1 MRFKRPLLIVTVV
14 VATLA
19 FSNLTSE
26 SVTQSDFSENY
37 PPVVCPATPSG
48 ESSAISVPSTQTG
61 ARVLGKKSVI
71 FKPTR
76 TLRLM
81 QGSSPTILETKNM
94 TSPVWQIKKGVWA
107 GATICSAPST
117 SQWFVGGAADITS
130 KGKLILI
137 NSGLSEAIID
147 VEIWSESGIRP
158 PKVVTLKAN
167 SSVVQTLDSL
177 DPGAKRIALHIVPRS
192 GRVNA
197 FLVDERGRG
206 LKSLGGDMVNASP
219 DPTRVVVIP
228 AIPHMKRSGKAL
240 GHTLR
245 VIAPGDVDARISV
258 ELISTKGSFVP
269 FGFADRAIKA
279 GIVTEIP
286 LNPQLVPSTFALRI
300 SSDRPIVASVY
311 SSTYAQA
318 KSDFVWSTST
328 AEMTEYSLAVS
339 GLAPTMVFSGDK
351 ISVSISI
358 LYTNKKEK
366 KFTVTGEGIATFKVP
381 DNARTVHFTKV
392 SDKTLGGALI
402 STQSGY
408 GYLPL
413 VPGSELTR
421 VLLPSANIRV
431 LNP

>member
-1 MRFKRPLLIVTVV
+1 MRFKRPLLIIAVV
-14 VATLA
+14 IATLT
-19 FSNLTSE
+19 FSNLTSV
-26 SVTQSDFSENY
+26 SITQSDFSENY
-37 PPVVCPATPSG
+37 PPVVCPSTPAG

-61 ARVLGKKSVI
+61 SRVLGKKTVI

-81 QGSSPTILETKNM
+81 QSSSPTILETKNM

-107 GATICSAPST
+107 GATICSAPSI
-117 SQWFVGGAADITS
+117 SQWFVGGTADVTS
-130 KGKLILI
+130 KGKLFLI

-177 DPGAKRIALHIVPRS
+177 DPGAKRIALHIAPRS

-219 DPTRVVVIP
+219 DPSKVVVIP

-258 ELISTKGSFVP
+258 ELISTKGTFIPV
-269 FGFADRAIKA
+269 GFDGRAIKA
-279 GIVTEIP
+279 GIVTEIA
-286 LNPQLVPSTFALRI
+286 LNPELVPGTFALKI
-300 SSDRPIVASVY
+300 TSDRPIVASVY
-311 SSTYAQA
+311 STTFAQA

-328 AEMTEYSLAVS
+328 AEMKEYSLAVS
-339 GLAPTMVFSGDK
+339 GLAPTLVFSGEK
-351 ISVSISI
+351 ISVSLSI
-358 LYTNKKEK
+358 LYTNKKVK
-366 KFTVTGEGIATFKVP
+366 KLTVTGEGIATFTVP
-381 DNARTVHFTKV
+381 ENARTINFTKV
-392 SDKTLGGALI
+392 SDKTVGGALI
-402 STQSGY
+402 SSQSGY

-413 VPGSELTR
+413 NPGSELTR

>member
-1 MRFKRPLLIVTVV
+1 MRFKRPLIFITAVI
-14 VATLA
+14 ATLA
-19 FSNLTSE
+19 LTNLMPV

-48 ESSAISVPSTQTG
+48 ETSAISVPSTQTG
-61 ARVLGKKSVI
+61 SRVLGKKTTL

-81 QGSSPTILETKNM
+81 QGSSPTILDTKNL
-94 TSPVWQIKKGVWA
+94 TSPVWQIKRGVWA
-107 GATICSAPST
+107 GATICSAPSV
-117 SQWFVGGAADITS
+117 SQWFVGGAADVTS

-147 VEIWSESGIRP
+147 VEVWSESGVRP
-158 PKVVTLKAN
+158 SRVVTLKAN
-167 SSVVQTLDSL
+167 SSLVQNLDSL
-177 DPGAKRIALHIVPRS
+177 DPGAKRIALHIAPRS

-206 LKSLGGDMVNASP
+206 LRSLGGDMVNASP
-219 DPTRVVVIP
+219 DPSRVIVIP
-228 AIPHMKRSGKAL
+228 AIPHMKRLGKSL

-245 VIAPGDVDARISV
+245 ILAPGEVDARISV
-258 ELISTKGSFVP
+258 ELISTKGSFIPV
-269 FGFADRAIKA
+269 GFDDRVIKA
-279 GIVTEIP
+279 GIVTEIA
-286 LNPQLVPSTFALRI
+286 LNPQLVPTTFALRI
-300 SSDRPIVASVY
+300 SSDRPVVGSVY
-311 SSTYAQA
+311 SSTYAEA

-328 AEMTEYSLAVS
+328 PEMKEYSLAVS
-339 GLAPTMVFSGDK
+339 GLAPTLVFTGDE
-351 ISVSISI
+351 ISISMSI

-366 KFTVTGEGIATFKVP
+366 KFTITGEGIASYKVP
-381 DNARTVHFTKV
+381 DNARTINFTKV
-392 SDKTLGGALI
+392 SSKTVGGALI

-408 GYLPL
+408 GYFPL
-413 VPGSELTR
+413 TPGSELTR

>member
-1 MRFKRPLLIVTVV
+1 MRFKRPLLIIAVV
-14 VATLA
+14 IATLT
-19 FSNLTSE
+19 FSNLTSV
-26 SVTQSDFSENY
+26 SITQSDFSENY
-37 PPVVCPATPSG
+37 PPVVCPSTPAG

-61 ARVLGKKSVI
+61 SRVLGKKTVI

-81 QGSSPTILETKNM
+81 QSSSPTILETKNM

-107 GATICSAPST
+107 GATICSAPSI
-117 SQWFVGGAADITS
+117 SQWFVGGTADVTS
-130 KGKLILI
+130 KGKLFLI

-177 DPGAKRIALHIVPRS
+177 DPGAKRIALHIAPRS

-219 DPTRVVVIP
+219 DPSKVVVIP

-258 ELISTKGSFVP
+258 ELISTKGTFIPV
-269 FGFADRAIKA
+269 GFDGRAIKA
-279 GIVTEIP
+279 GIVTEIA
-286 LNPQLVPSTFALRI
+286 LNPELVPGTFALKI
-300 SSDRPIVASVY
+300 TSDRPIVASVY
-311 SSTYAQA
+311 STTFAQA

-328 AEMTEYSLAVS
+328 AEMKEYSLAVS
-339 GLAPTMVFSGDK
+339 GLAPTLVFSGEK
-351 ISVSISI
+351 ISVSLSI
-358 LYTNKKEK
+358 LYTDKKEK
-366 KFTVTGEGIATFKVP
+366 KLTVTGEGIATFKVP
-381 DNARTVHFTKV
+381 ENARTINFTKV
-392 SDKTLGGALI
+392 SDKTVGGALI
-402 STQSGY
+402 SSQSGY

-413 VPGSELTR
+413 NPGSELTR

>member
-1 MRFKRPLLIVTVV
+1 MRFKRPLLIIAAVI
-14 VATLA
+14 ATLT
-19 FSNLTSE
+19 FSNLA
-26 SVTQSDFSENY
+26 SVSITQSDFSENY
-37 PPVVCPATPSG
+37 PPVVCPATPAG

-61 ARVLGKKSVI
+61 SGVLGKKTVI

-81 QGSSPTILETKNM
+81 QSSSPTILETKNM

-107 GATICSAPST
+107 GATICSAPSI
-117 SQWFVGGAADITS
+117 SQWFVGGTADVTS
-130 KGKLILI
+130 KGKLFLI

-167 SSVVQTLDSL
+167 SSVVQSLDSL
-177 DPGAKRIALHIVPRS
+177 DPGAKRIALHIAPRS

-219 DPTRVVVIP
+219 DPSKVVVIP
-228 AIPHMKRSGKAL
+228 AIPHTKRSGKAL

-258 ELISTKGSFVP
+258 ELISTKGTFVP
-269 FGFADRAIKA
+269 VGFDDRAIRA
-279 GIVTEIP
+279 GIVTEIA
-286 LNPQLVPSTFALRI
+286 LNPELAPGTFALKI
-300 SSDRPIVASVY
+300 TSDRAIVASVY

-328 AEMTEYSLAVS
+328 AEMKEYSLAVS
-339 GLAPTMVFSGDK
+339 GLAPTLVFSGER
-351 ISVSISI
+351 ISVSLSI

-366 KFTVTGEGIATFKVP
+366 KFTVTGEGIATFTVP
-381 DNARTVHFTKV
+381 ENARTINFIKV
-392 SDKTLGGALI
+392 SDKTVGGALI
-402 STQSGY
+402 SSQSGY

-413 VPGSELTR
+413 NPGSELTR

>member
-1 MRFKRPLLIVTVV
+1 MRFKRPLLIVAAVI
-14 VATLA
+14 ATLA
-19 FSNLTSE
+19 LSNLTSV
-26 SVTQSDFSENY
+26 SVTQSNFSENY

-61 ARVLGKKSVI
+61 SRVLGKKSII

-81 QGSSPTILETKNM
+81 QSSGPTILETKNM

-147 VEIWSESGIRP
+147 VEIWSEAGIRP

-177 DPGAKRIALHIVPRS
+177 DPGAKRIALHVVPRS

-206 LKSLGGDMVNASP
+206 LKSLGGDMVNTSP
-219 DPTRVVVIP
+219 DPTKVVVIP
-228 AIPHMKRSGKAL
+228 AIPHMKRSGKVL

-286 LNPQLVPSTFALRI
+286 LNPQVVPTIFALRI

-311 SSTYAQA
+311 SSTFAQA
-318 KSDFVWSTST
+318 KTDFVWSTST

-339 GLAPTMVFSGDK
+339 GLAPTLVFSGDK
-351 ISVSISI
+351 VSISISI

-366 KFTVTGEGIATFKVP
+366 KITVTGEGIATFRVP
-381 DNARTVHFTKV
+381 DNARTINFTKV
-392 SDKTLGGALI
+392 SDKTVGGALI

-408 GYLPL
+408 GYFPL

>member
-1 MRFKRPLLIVTVV
+1 MRFKRPLLIIAAVI
-14 VATLA
+14 ATLT
-19 FSNLTSE
+19 FSNLTSV

-37 PPVVCPATPSG
+37 PPVVCPATPGG

-61 ARVLGKKSVI
+61 SRVLGKKSVI
-71 FKPTR
+71 FKPAR

-81 QGSSPTILETKNM
+81 QSSSPTILDTKNM

-107 GATICSAPST
+107 GATICSAPAI

-147 VEIWSESGIRP
+147 VEIWSESGIQP
-158 PKVVTLKAN
+158 PAVVTLKAN
-167 SSVVQTLDSL
+167 SSIVQSLDSL

-206 LKSLGGDMVNASP
+206 LKALGGDMVNASP
-219 DPTRVVVIP
+219 DPSKMIVIP

-269 FGFADRAIKA
+269 FGFDDRAIKA

-286 LNPQLVPSTFALRI
+286 LNPQLVPSTFALKI
-300 SSDRPIVASVY
+300 TSDRPIVASVY
-311 SSTYAQA
+311 SSTYADA

-328 AEMTEYSLAVS
+328 AEMKAYSLAVS
-339 GLAPTMVFSGDK
+339 GLAPTLVFAGEK
-351 ISVSISI
+351 ISISLSI

-366 KFTVTGEGIATFKVP
+366 KFTITGEGIATFKVP
-381 DNARTVHFTKV
+381 DNARTINFTKV
-392 SDKTLGGALI
+392 SDKTVGGSLI
-402 STQSGY
+402 STQSGF

-413 VPGSELTR
+413 IPGSELTR

>member
-1 MRFKRPLLIVTVV
+1 MRFKRPLVIIAVV
-14 VATLA
+14 AATLA
-19 FSNLTSE
+19 LSNLLPV
-26 SVTQSDFSENY
+26 SVTQSDVSENY
-37 PPVVCPATPSG
+37 PPVVCPSTPTG

-61 ARVLGKKSVI
+61 FRILGKKSAI
-71 FKPTR
+71 YKPTR

-81 QGSSPTILETKNM
+81 QGSSPTVLDTKNM

-107 GATICSAPST
+107 GATICSAPAI
-117 SQWFVGGAADITS
+117 SQWFVGGAADVTS

-137 NSGLSEAIID
+137 NSGLSDAIID
-147 VEIWSESGIRP
+147 IEIWSESGIRP
-158 PKVVTLKAN
+158 SKVVTLKAN

-177 DPGAKRIALHIVPRS
+177 DPGAKRLALHIAPRS

-206 LKSLGGDMVNASP
+206 LKALGGDLVNAAP
-219 DPTRVVVIP
+219 DPSKVIVIP
-228 AIPHMKRSGKAL
+228 AIPHMNRSGKAL

-258 ELISTKGSFVP
+258 ELISTKGSFIPV
-269 FGFADRAIKA
+269 GFDDRAIKA
-279 GIVTEIP
+279 GMVTEIS
-286 LNPQLVPSTFALRI
+286 LNPQLAPSTFALKI

-311 SSTYAQA
+311 SSTFAQA

-328 AEMTEYSLAVS
+328 AEMKEYSLAVS
-339 GLAPTMVFSGDK
+339 GLAPMLVFSGER
-351 ISVSISI
+351 ISISLSI

-366 KFTVTGEGIATFKVP
+366 KFTVTGEGISTFKVP
-381 DNARTVHFTKV
+381 DNARTINFTKV
-392 SDKTLGGALI
+392 SDKTVGGALI
-402 STQSGY
+402 STQSGF
-408 GYLPL
+408 GFLPL
-413 VPGSELTR
+413 IPGSELTR

>member
-1 MRFKRPLLIVTVV
+1 MRFKRPLLIIAAVI
-14 VATLA
+14 ATLT
-19 FSNLTSE
+19 FGNLTSV
-26 SVTQSDFSENY
+26 SVTQSDVSENY
-37 PPVVCPATPSG
+37 PPVVCPATPAG

-61 ARVLGKKSVI
+61 SRVLGKKTVI

-81 QGSSPTILETKNM
+81 QSSSPTILDTKNM

-107 GATICSAPST
+107 GATICSAPSI
-117 SQWFVGGAADITS
+117 SQWFVGGAADVTS
-130 KGKLILI
+130 KGKLILV

-167 SSVVQTLDSL
+167 SFVVQTLDSL
-177 DPGAKRIALHIVPRS
+177 DPGAKRIALHIAPRS

-219 DPTRVVVIP
+219 DPSKVVVIP

-258 ELISTKGSFVP
+258 ELVSTKGSFIP
-269 FGFADRAIKA
+269 FGFDDRVVKA

-286 LNPQLVPSTFALRI
+286 LNPQLVPSTFALKI
-300 SSDRPIVASVY
+300 TSDRPIVASVY

-339 GLAPTMVFSGDK
+339 GLAPTLVFAGEK
-351 ISVSISI
+351 ISISLSI

-366 KFTVTGEGIATFKVP
+366 KFTVTGEGIVTFKVP
-381 DNARTVHFTKV
+381 DNARTINFTKV
-392 SDKTLGGALI
+392 SDKTVGGSLI
-402 STQSGY
+402 STQSGF

-413 VPGSELTR
+413 IPGSELTR

>member
-1 MRFKRPLLIVTVV
+1 MRFKRPLLIVTAV

-61 ARVLGKKSVI
+61 ARVLGKRSII

-279 GIVTEIP
+279 GIVTEIQ

-311 SSTYAQA
+311 SSTYAQS

-339 GLAPTMVFSGDK
+339 GLAPTLVFSGDK

-392 SDKTLGGALI
+392 SDKTVGGALI

>member
-1 MRFKRPLLIVTVV
+1 MRFKRPLLIAAAVI
-14 VATLA
+14 ATLA
-19 FSNLTSE
+19 FSNLTSV

-48 ESSAISVPSTQTG
+48 ESSAVSVPSTQTG
-61 ARVLGKKSVI
+61 SKVLGKNSVI

-81 QGSSPTILETKNM
+81 QSSSPTILETKNM
-94 TSPVWQIKKGVWA
+94 TAPVWQIKKGVWA
-107 GATICSAPST
+107 GATICSAPSA
-117 SQWFVGGAADITS
+117 SQWFVGGSADLTS
-130 KGKLILI
+130 KGKLILV

-158 PKVVTLKAN
+158 PKVVTIKAN
-167 SSVVQTLDSL
+167 TSVVQTLDSL
-177 DPGAKRIALHIVPRS
+177 DPGAARIALHIAPRS

-197 FLVDERGRG
+197 FLVDERVRG
-206 LKSLGGDMVNASP
+206 LQSLGGDMVNASP
-219 DPTRVVVIP
+219 DPSKVVVIP

-258 ELISTKGSFVP
+258 ELISAKGSFIPV
-269 FGFADRAIKA
+269 GFDDRSIKA
-279 GIVTEIP
+279 GIVTEIA
-286 LNPQLVPSTFALRI
+286 LNPQLAASTFALRI

-328 AEMTEYSLAVS
+328 EEMKEYSLAVS
-339 GLAPTMVFSGDK
+339 GLAPTLVFTGDK

-366 KFTVTGEGIATFKVP
+366 KFTVTGEGIATYKVP
-381 DNARTVHFTKV
+381 ENARTINFTRV
-392 SDKTLGGALI
+392 SDKTVGGALI
-402 STQSGY
+402 SAQSGF
-408 GYLPL
+408 GYFPL
-413 VPGSELTR
+413 NPGSELTR

>member
-1 MRFKRPLLIVTVV
+1 MRIKRPLLIIAAVI
-14 VATLA
+14 ATLA
-19 FSNLTSE
+19 FSNLTSV

-37 PPVVCPATPSG
+37 PPVVCPATPAG
-48 ESSAISVPSTQTG
+48 ESSAISIPSTQTG
-61 ARVLGKKSVI
+61 SRVLGKKTVT
-71 FKPTR
+71 FKATR

-81 QGSSPTILETKNM
+81 QSSNPTILDTRNM
-94 TSPVWQIKKGVWA
+94 TSPVWQIKKGVW
-107 GATICSAPST
+107 
-117 SQWFVGGAADITS
+117 VGGAADVTS
-130 KGKLILI
+130 KGRLVLI

-147 VEIWSESGIRP
+147 VEIWSEAGIRP

-177 DPGAKRIALHIVPRS
+177 DPGAKRIALHVAPRS

-219 DPTRVVVIP
+219 DPSKVVVIP
-228 AIPHMKRSGKAL
+228 AIPHMKRSDKAL
-240 GHTLR
+240 GHILR

-258 ELISTKGSFVP
+258 ELISAKGSFIP
-269 FGFADRAIKA
+269 FGFDDRALKA
-279 GIVTEIP
+279 GIVTEIQ
-286 LNPQLVPSTFALRI
+286 LNPQVAASTFALRI

-311 SSTYAQA
+311 SSTYVQA
-318 KSDFVWSTST
+318 KTDFVWSTST

-339 GLAPTMVFSGDK
+339 GLAPTLVFAGEN
-351 ISVSISI
+351 ISISLSI

-366 KFTVTGEGIATFKVP
+366 RLTITGEGIATFTVP

-392 SDKTLGGALI
+392 SDKTVGGALI
-402 STQSGY
+402 STQSGF

-413 VPGSELTR
+413 NPGSELTR

>member
-1 MRFKRPLLIVTVV
+1 MRFKRPLLIIAAVI
-14 VATLA
+14 ATLT
-19 FSNLTSE
+19 FSNLTSV

-37 PPVVCPATPSG
+37 PPVVCPATPGG

-61 ARVLGKKSVI
+61 SRVLGKKSVI
-71 FKPTR
+71 FKPAR

-81 QGSSPTILETKNM
+81 QSSSPTILDTKNM

-107 GATICSAPST
+107 GATICSAPAI

-147 VEIWSESGIRP
+147 VEIWSESGIQP
-158 PKVVTLKAN
+158 PAVVTLKAN
-167 SSVVQTLDSL
+167 SSIVQSLDSL

-206 LKSLGGDMVNASP
+206 LKALGGDMVNASP
-219 DPTRVVVIP
+219 DPSKMVVIP

-269 FGFADRAIKA
+269 FGFDDRAIKA

-286 LNPQLVPSTFALRI
+286 LNPQLVPSTFALKI
-300 SSDRPIVASVY
+300 TSDRPIVASVY
-311 SSTYAQA
+311 SSTYADA

-328 AEMTEYSLAVS
+328 AEMKAYSLAVS
-339 GLAPTMVFSGDK
+339 GLAPTLVFAGEK
-351 ISVSISI
+351 ISISLSI

-366 KFTVTGEGIATFKVP
+366 KFTITGEGIATFKVP
-381 DNARTVHFTKV
+381 DNARTINFTKV
-392 SDKTLGGALI
+392 SDKTVGGSLI
-402 STQSGY
+402 STQSGF

-413 VPGSELTR
+413 IPGSELTR

>member
-1 MRFKRPLLIVTVV
+1 MRFKRPLLIIAAVI
-14 VATLA
+14 ATLT
-19 FSNLTSE
+19 FSNLASV

-37 PPVVCPATPSG
+37 PPVVCPATPAG

-61 ARVLGKKSVI
+61 SRVLGKKTVI

-81 QGSSPTILETKNM
+81 QSSSPTILDTKNM

-107 GATICSAPST
+107 GATICSAPAI

-147 VEIWSESGIRP
+147 VEIWSESGIQP

-167 SSVVQTLDSL
+167 SSVVQSLDSL
-177 DPGAKRIALHIVPRS
+177 DPGAKRIAIHIVPRS

-206 LKSLGGDMVNASP
+206 LKALGGDMVNASP
-219 DPTRVVVIP
+219 DPSKVVVIP

-269 FGFADRAIKA
+269 LGFDDRAIKA
-279 GIVTEIP
+279 GIVTEIA
-286 LNPQLVPSTFALRI
+286 LNPELIPSTFALKI
-300 SSDRPIVASVY
+300 TSDRPIVASVY
-311 SSTYAQA
+311 SSTYADS

-328 AEMTEYSLAVS
+328 AEMKEYSLAVS
-339 GLAPTMVFSGDK
+339 GLAPTLVFAGEK
-351 ISVSISI
+351 ISISLSI

-366 KFTVTGEGIATFKVP
+366 KLTITGEGIATFKVP
-381 DNARTVHFTKV
+381 ENARTINFTKV
-392 SDKTLGGALI
+392 SDETVGGSLI
-402 STQSGY
+402 STQSGF

-413 VPGSELTR
+413 IPGSELTR

>member
-1 MRFKRPLLIVTVV
+1 MRFKRPLLIVTAV

-61 ARVLGKKSVI
+61 ARVLGKKSII

-81 QGSSPTILETKNM
+81 QSSSPTILETKNM

-147 VEIWSESGIRP
+147 VEMWSESGIRP

-167 SSVVQTLDSL
+167 TSAVQTLDSL

-279 GIVTEIP
+279 GIVTEIQ

-339 GLAPTMVFSGDK
+339 GLAPTLVFSGDK

-392 SDKTLGGALI
+392 SDKTVGGALI

>member
-1 MRFKRPLLIVTVV
+1 MRFKRPLLIIAAVI
-14 VATLA
+14 ATLT
-19 FSNLTSE
+19 FGNLTSV
-26 SVTQSDFSENY
+26 SVTQSDVSENY
-37 PPVVCPATPSG
+37 PPVVCPATPAG

-61 ARVLGKKSVI
+61 SRVLGKKTVI

-81 QGSSPTILETKNM
+81 QSSSPTILDTKNM

-107 GATICSAPST
+107 GATICSAPSI
-117 SQWFVGGAADITS
+117 SQWFVGGAADVTS
-130 KGKLILI
+130 KGKLIII

-167 SSVVQTLDSL
+167 SFVVQTLDSL
-177 DPGAKRIALHIVPRS
+177 DPGAKRIALHIAPRS

-219 DPTRVVVIP
+219 DPSKVVVIP

-258 ELISTKGSFVP
+258 ELVSTKGSFIP
-269 FGFADRAIKA
+269 FGFDDRVVKA

-286 LNPQLVPSTFALRI
+286 LNPQLVPSTFALKI
-300 SSDRPIVASVY
+300 TSDRPIVASVY

-339 GLAPTMVFSGDK
+339 GLAPTLVFAGEK
-351 ISVSISI
+351 ISISLSI

-366 KFTVTGEGIATFKVP
+366 KFTVTGEGIATFNVP
-381 DNARTVHFTKV
+381 DNARTINFTKV
-392 SDKTLGGALI
+392 SDKTVGGSLI
-402 STQSGY
+402 STQSGF

-413 VPGSELTR
+413 IPGSELTR

>member
-1 MRFKRPLLIVTVV
+1 VI
-14 VATLA
+14 ATLT
-19 FSNLTSE
+19 FSNLASV

-37 PPVVCPATPSG
+37 PPVVCPATPSR

-61 ARVLGKKSVI
+61 ARVLGKKSII

-279 GIVTEIP
+279 GIVTEIQ

-339 GLAPTMVFSGDK
+339 GLAPTLVFSGDK

-392 SDKTLGGALI
+392 SDKTVGGALI

>member
-1 MRFKRPLLIVTVV
+1 MRFKRPLLIIAAVV
-14 VATLA
+14 GTLA
-19 FSNLTSE
+19 LSNLTSV
-26 SVTQSDFSENY
+26 SVSLSDVSENY
-37 PPVVCPATPSG
+37 PPVVCPATPAG

-61 ARVLGKKSVI
+61 SRVLGKKTI
-71 FKPTR
+71 IYKPTR

-94 TSPVWQIKKGVWA
+94 TAPVWQIKKGVWA
-107 GATICSAPST
+107 GATICSAPSI
-117 SQWFVGGAADITS
+117 SQWFVGGAADVTS

-137 NSGLSEAIID
+137 NSGLSDAIID
-147 VEIWSESGIRP
+147 VEVWSESGIRP
-158 PKVVTLKAN
+158 SKVVTLKAN

-177 DPGAKRIALHIVPRS
+177 DPGAKRIALHIAPRS

-219 DPTRVVVIP
+219 DPSKEVVIP
-228 AIPHMKRSGKAL
+228 AIPHMNKSGKSL

-258 ELISTKGSFVP
+258 ELISTKGSFIP
-269 FGFADRAIKA
+269 FGFDDRTIKA
-279 GIVTEIP
+279 GIVTEIA

-311 SSTYAQA
+311 SSTYAES

-328 AEMTEYSLAVS
+328 AEMAEYSLAVS
-339 GLAPTMVFSGDK
+339 GLAPTLVFTGDQV
-351 ISVSISI
+351 SVSVSV

-366 KFTVTGEGIATFKVP
+366 KFSVTGEGIVTFKVP
-381 DNARTVHFTKV
+381 ENARAINFTQV
-392 SDKTLGGALI
+392 SDKTVGGALI

-408 GYLPL
+408 GFLPL

>member
-1 MRFKRPLLIVTVV
+1 MRFKRPLIIIAVVT
-14 VATLA
+14 ATLA
-19 FSNLTSE
+19 FSNLMPAA
-26 SVTQSDFSENY
+26 VTQSDISENY
-37 PPVVCPATPSG
+37 PPVVCPSTPAG

-61 ARVLGKKSVI
+61 SRVLGKKSII

-81 QGSSPTILETKNM
+81 QSSSPTILDTKNL

-107 GATICSAPST
+107 GATICSAPSI
-117 SQWFVGGAADITS
+117 SQWFVGGAADVTS

-137 NSGLSEAIID
+137 NSGLSDAIID

-167 SSVVQTLDSL
+167 STVIQSLDSL
-177 DPGAKRIALHIVPRS
+177 DPGAKRLALHIAPRS

-206 LKSLGGDMVNASP
+206 LKALGGDMVNASP
-219 DPTRVVVIP
+219 DPSKVIVIP
-228 AIPHMKRSGKAL
+228 AIPHMKRLGKAL

-245 VIAPGDVDARISV
+245 IIAPGDVDARISV
-258 ELISTKGSFVP
+258 ELISTKGSFIPV
-269 FGFADRAIKA
+269 GFDDRALKA
-279 GIVTEIP
+279 GVVTEIA
-286 LNPQLVPSTFALRI
+286 LNPQLAPSTFALRI
-300 SSDRPIVASVY
+300 SSDRPIVGSVY
-311 SSTYAQA
+311 SSTFAES

-328 AEMTEYSLAVS
+328 SAMKDYSLAVS
-339 GLAPTMVFSGDK
+339 GLAPMLVFTGDK
-351 ISVSISI
+351 VSVSISI
-358 LYTNKKEK
+358 LFTNKKEK

-381 DNARTVHFTKV
+381 ENARSLNFTNV
-392 SDKTLGGALI
+392 SDKTFGGALI
-402 STQSGY
+402 STQSGF
-408 GYLPL
+408 GFLPL
-413 VPGSELTR
+413 IPGSELTR

>member
-1 MRFKRPLLIVTVV
+1 
-14 VATLA
+14 
-19 FSNLTSE
+19 
-26 SVTQSDFSENY
+26 
-37 PPVVCPATPSG
+37 
-48 ESSAISVPSTQTG
+48 
-61 ARVLGKKSVI
+61 
-71 FKPTR
+71 
-76 TLRLM
+76 M
-81 QGSSPTILETKNM
+81 QGSSPTILDTKNM

-107 GATICSAPST
+107 GATICSAPAI
-117 SQWFVGGAADITS
+117 SQWFVGGAADVTS

-147 VEIWSESGIRP
+147 VEIWSESGARP

-167 SSVVQTLDSL
+167 SSVVQNLDSL
-177 DPGAKRIALHIVPRS
+177 DPGAKRIALHIAPRS

-219 DPTRVVVIP
+219 DPTKVNVIP
-228 AIPHMKRSGKAL
+228 AIPHIKRSGKAL

-245 VIAPGDVDARISV
+245 VIAPGDVDARVSV
-258 ELISTKGSFVP
+258 ELISTKGSFIPV
-269 FGFADRAIKA
+269 GFDDRLIKA
-279 GIVTEIP
+279 GVVTEIA
-286 LNPQLVPSTFALRI
+286 LNPQLVPSIFSLRI
-300 SSDRPIVASVY
+300 TSDRPIVSSVY
-311 SSTYAQA
+311 SSTYAES
-318 KSDFVWSTST
+318 KSDFLWSTST
-328 AEMTEYSLAVS
+328 SEMKEYLLAVS
-339 GLAPTMVFSGDK
+339 GLAPTLVFSGDE

-381 DNARTVHFTKV
+381 DNARTINFTKV
-392 SDKTLGGALI
+392 GKKIVGGALI

-413 VPGSELTR
+413 NPGSEISR

>member
-1 MRFKRPLLIVTVV
+1 MRFKRPLLIITAVL
-14 VATLA
+14 ATLT
-19 FSNLTSE
+19 FSNLTSV
-26 SVTQSDFSENY
+26 SVTQSEFSENY
-37 PPVVCPATPSG
+37 PPVVCPATPAG

-61 ARVLGKKSVI
+61 SKVLGKKTVI
-71 FKPTR
+71 FKPAR

-81 QGSSPTILETKNM
+81 QGSSPTVLETKNM

-117 SQWFVGGAADITS
+117 SQWFVGGAADVTS

-137 NSGLSEAIID
+137 NSGLSDAIID

-206 LKSLGGDMVNASP
+206 LQSLGGDMVNASP
-219 DPTRVVVIP
+219 DPSKVVVIP
-228 AIPHMKRSGKAL
+228 AIPHMNRSGKAL

-258 ELISTKGSFVP
+258 ELISTKGSFTP
-269 FGFADRAIKA
+269 FGFDERAIKA
-279 GIVTEIP
+279 GIVTEMA
-286 LNPQLVPSTFALRI
+286 LNPQLLPSTFALRI

-311 SSTYAQA
+311 SSTYAES

-339 GLAPTMVFSGDK
+339 GLAPMLVFTGDK
-351 ISVSISI
+351 ISLSISI

-366 KFTVTGEGIATFKVP
+366 TFTVTGEGIATFKVP
-381 DNARTVHFTKV
+381 ENARTINFTQV
-392 SDKTLGGALI
+392 SDKTVGGALI
-402 STQSGY
+402 STPSGY
-408 GYLPL
+408 GFLPL

>member
-1 MRFKRPLLIVTVV
+1 MRFKRPLLFITVIT
-14 VATLA
+14 ATLGL
-19 FSNLTSE
+19 SNLMPAA
-26 SVTQSDFSENY
+26 VTQSDVSENY

-61 ARVLGKKSVI
+61 SRVLGKKTTI
-71 FKPTR
+71 LKPTR

-81 QGSSPTILETKNM
+81 QSSSPTILDTKNM
-94 TSPVWQIKKGVWA
+94 TSPVWQIKRGVWA
-107 GATICSAPST
+107 GATICSAPSI
-117 SQWFVGGAADITS
+117 SQWFIGGAADVTS

-147 VEIWSESGIRP
+147 VEVWSESGVRP

-167 SSVVQTLDSL
+167 SSLVQSLDSL
-177 DPGAKRIALHIVPRS
+177 DPGAKRIALHIAPRS

-206 LKSLGGDMVNASP
+206 LKSLGGDMVNAAP
-219 DPTRVVVIP
+219 DPSKEIVIP
-228 AIPHMKRSGKAL
+228 AIPHMKRLGKPL

-245 VIAPGDVDARISV
+245 IIAPGDVDARISA

-269 FGFADRAIKA
+269 VGFDDRVIKA
-279 GIVTEIP
+279 GIVTEIA
-286 LNPQLVPSTFALRI
+286 LNPQLVPTTFALRI
-300 SSDRPIVASVY
+300 TSDRPIVASVY
-311 SSTYAQA
+311 SSTFAES

-328 AEMTEYSLAVS
+328 VEMKEYSLAVS
-339 GLAPTMVFSGDK
+339 GLAPTLVFSGENV
-351 ISVSISI
+351 SVSISV

-366 KFTVTGEGIATFKVP
+366 RFTVTGDGIASFKVP
-381 DNARTVHFTKV
+381 ENARTVNFTKV
-392 SDKTLGGALI
+392 SDKTYGGALI
-402 STQSGY
+402 STQSGF
-408 GYLPL
+408 GYFPL
-413 VPGSELTR
+413 TLGSELTR

>member
-1 MRFKRPLLIVTVV
+1 MRFRRPLLFVAAIT
-14 VATLA
+14 ATLGL
-19 FSNLTSE
+19 SNL
-26 SVTQSDFSENY
+26 VPAAVIQSDVSENY

-61 ARVLGKKSVI
+61 SRVLGKKTTI

-81 QGSSPTILETKNM
+81 QSSSPTILDTKNM
-94 TSPVWQIKKGVWA
+94 TSPVWQIKRGVWA
-107 GATICSAPST
+107 GATICSAPSI
-117 SQWFVGGAADITS
+117 SQWFVGGAADVTS

-147 VEIWSESGIRP
+147 VEVWSESGVRP

-167 SSVVQTLDSL
+167 SSLVQSLDSL
-177 DPGAKRIALHIVPRS
+177 DPGAKRIALHIAPRS

-219 DPTRVVVIP
+219 DPTKEIVIP
-228 AIPHMKRSGKAL
+228 AIPHMKRLGKAL
-240 GHTLR
+240 SHSLR
-245 VIAPGDVDARISV
+245 IIAPGDVDARISV
-258 ELISTKGSFVP
+258 ELISTKGSFIPV
-269 FGFADRAIKA
+269 GFDDRVIKA
-279 GIVTEIP
+279 GVVTELA
-286 LNPQLVPSTFALRI
+286 LNPQLVPTIFALRI
-300 SSDRPIVASVY
+300 TSDRPVVGSVY
-311 SSTYAQA
+311 SSTIAES

-328 AEMTEYSLAVS
+328 TEMKEYSLAVS
-339 GLAPTMVFSGDK
+339 GLAPTLAFTAENV
-351 ISVSISI
+351 SVSISV
-358 LYTNKKEK
+358 LFTNKKEK
-366 KFTVTGEGIATFKVP
+366 KFTITGEGIATFKVP
-381 DNARTVHFTKV
+381 ENARTVNFTEV
-392 SDKTLGGALI
+392 SDKTFGGALI